1 MDVSLFEGQVA
12 LVNAAAGS
20 GIGAAIVH
28 ALLARGAAVMA
39 TDVSASRVARLEQAL
54 RAAHDPAR
62 FVTAVCD
69 GSEDA
74 AVKRAVEHCI
84 ERFGRL
90 DKLINNIGLNRLS
103 ALADT
108 TLADWNHVLTTS
120 LTSHFL
126 HIRYAWPHLMASPAA
141 SVVNIAS
148 LAAERPTAFGEAA
161 YAAAKAG
168 ILGLTR
174 AAAAE
179 GAPTLRVNAVMPG
192 LIWNDNLER
201 AVAADYIDAYR
212 SRSPLGRPGTPE
224 EVAEVVM
231 FLASDAS
238 AHVSGEVIR
247 VAC

>member
-1 MDVSLFEGQVA
+1 MDHSQFQGQVA
-12 LVNAAAGS
+12 FVNAAAGA
-20 GIGAAIVH
+20 GIGAAIVR
-28 ALLARGAAVMA
+28 ALLSRGACVMA
-39 TDVSASRVARLEQAL
+39 TDVSANRIARLDEAL
-54 RAAHDPAR
+54 RAQHDPAR
-62 FVTAVCD
+62 LLTAVCD
-69 GSEDA
+69 GSDDDA
-74 AVKRAVEHCI
+74 VQSAVARCV

-90 DKLINNIGLNRLS
+90 DKLINNIGVNRLS
-103 ALADT
+103 ALAET
-108 TLADWNHVLTTS
+108 SLADWNFVLNTS

-126 HIRYAWPHLMASPAA
+126 HIRHAWPHLMASPAG

-168 ILGLTR
+168 VLGLTR

-192 LIWNDNLER
+192 LIWNDKLSR
-201 AVAADYIDAYR
+201 AVADDYIDAYR
-212 SRSPLGRPGTPE
+212 NRSPLGRPGTPE

-231 FLASDAS
+231 FLASDAA
-238 AHVSGEVIR
+238 AHVSGEALR

>member
-1 MDVSLFEGQVA
+1 MSEQQFKGQVA

-28 ALLARGAAVMA
+28 ALLARGASVMA
-39 TDVSASRVARLEQAL
+39 TDISASRVARLKDAL
-54 RAAHDPAR
+54 LANHDSAR
-62 FVTAVCD
+62 VLTAVVD
-69 GSEDA
+69 GGDEA
-74 AVKRAVEHCI
+74 AVEGAVAACVAH
-84 ERFGRL
+84 FGRL
-90 DKLINNIGLNRLS
+90 DILINNIGLNRLS

-108 TLADWNHVLTTS
+108 RLADWQHVLNTS

-126 HIRYAWPHLMASPAA
+126 HLRAAWPHLMKSDAA

-148 LAAERPTAFGEAA
+148 LAAEQPTAFGEAA

-168 ILGLTR
+168 VLGLTR
-174 AAAAE
+174 AAASE
-179 GAPTLRVNAVMPG
+179 GAPTIRVNAVMPG
-192 LIWNDNLER
+192 LIWNDNLSR
-201 AVAADYIDAYR
+201 AVAEEYIDAYR
-212 SRSPLGRPGTPE
+212 SRSPLKRPGTPE

-231 FLASDAS
+231 FLASNAS

>member
-1 MDVSLFEGQVA
+1 MGDSQFKGQVA

-20 GIGAAIVH
+20 GIGAAVVH

-39 TDVSASRVARLEQAL
+39 TDLSATRVARLDAAL
-54 RAAHDPAR
+54 RADHDAAR
-62 FVTAVCD
+62 FMTAVCD
-69 GSEDA
+69 GSDDA
-74 AVKRAVEHCI
+74 AVEGAIARCMT
-84 ERFGRL
+84 RFGRL

-103 ALADT
+103 RLADT
-108 TLADWNHVLTTS
+108 RLADWNHVLATS

-126 HIRYAWPHLMASPAA
+126 HIRHAWPHLMASPSA

-179 GAPTLRVNAVMPG
+179 GAPGIRVNAVMPG
-192 LIWNDNLER
+192 LIWNDNLKR
-201 AVAADYIDAYR
+201 AVAEDYIDAYR

-231 FLASDAS
+231 FLASAAS

>member
-1 MDVSLFEGQVA
+1 MDNSQFEGQVA
-12 LVNAAAGS
+12 MVNAAAGA
-20 GIGAAIVH
+20 GIGAAIVR
-28 ALLARGAAVMA
+28 ALLARGACVMA
-39 TDVSASRVARLEQAL
+39 TDVSATRVARLEQAL
-54 RAAHDPAR
+54 SEHHASGR
-62 FVTAVCD
+62 FVTAVVD
-69 GSEDA
+69 GGDET
-74 AVKRAVEHCI
+74 AVQGAVARCVEK
-84 ERFGRL
+84 FGRL
-90 DKLINNIGLNRLS
+90 DKLVNNIGLNRLS
-103 ALADT
+103 PLAAT
-108 TLADWNHVLTTS
+108 SLADWNHVLTTS

-126 HIRYAWPHLMASPAA
+126 HIRHAWPWLMASRQA

-179 GAPTLRVNAVMPG
+179 GAPTIRVNAVMPG
-192 LIWNDNLER
+192 LVWNDKLSR
-201 AVAADYIDAYR
+201 AVADEYIDAYR

-224 EVAEVVM
+224 EVAEVVL

-238 AHVSGEVIR
+238 AHVSGEVVR